1 MDNNS
6 NSIAHS
12 EPIPVSDFMTVTV
25 ITATENQNVRD
36 VCKLMYDKKIMSIV
50 ILENTKAKNNWIVL
64 GIVTQ
69 RDCVRLIGFSEMS
82 LVDVPV
88 SEIMSSPLITIWE
101 FTAITDA
108 ISVMQ
113 TKNIRRLPVLIIM
126 VKWLLK

>member
-1 MDNNS
+1 MLS
-6 NSIAHS
+6 WK
-12 EPIPVSDFMTVTV
+12 T
-25 ITATENQNVRD
+25 Q
-36 VCKLMYDKKIMSIV
+36 KLRIIEM
-50 ILENTKAKNNWIVL
+50 VL

-126 VKWLLK
+126 VKWLLE

>member
-1 MDNNS
+1 M
-6 NSIAHS
+6 
-12 EPIPVSDFMTVTV
+12 
-25 ITATENQNVRD
+25 
-36 VCKLMYDKKIMSIV
+36 
-50 ILENTKAKNNWIVL
+50 
-64 GIVTQ
+64 
-69 RDCVRLIGFSEMS
+69 RLIGFSEMS

>member
-1 MDNNS
+1 
-6 NSIAHS
+6 
-12 EPIPVSDFMTVTV
+12 
-25 ITATENQNVRD
+25 
-36 VCKLMYDKKIMSIV
+36 
-50 ILENTKAKNNWIVL
+50 
-64 GIVTQ
+64 
-69 RDCVRLIGFSEMS
+69 MS

-126 VKWLLK
+126 VKWLLE

>member
-1 MDNNS
+1 M
-6 NSIAHS
+6 
-12 EPIPVSDFMTVTV
+12 
-25 ITATENQNVRD
+25 
-36 VCKLMYDKKIMSIV
+36 
-50 ILENTKAKNNWIVL
+50 
-64 GIVTQ
+64 
-69 RDCVRLIGFSEMS
+69 RLIGFSEMS

-126 VKWLLK
+126 VKWLLNNNR

>member
-1 MDNNS
+1 M
-6 NSIAHS
+6 
-12 EPIPVSDFMTVTV
+12 
-25 ITATENQNVRD
+25 
-36 VCKLMYDKKIMSIV
+36 
-50 ILENTKAKNNWIVL
+50 
-64 GIVTQ
+64 
-69 RDCVRLIGFSEMS
+69 RLIGFSEMS

-126 VKWLLK
+126 VKWLLE